1 MRGGMSFHR
10 ARSVLKAE
18 LASIRQRDPDLD
30 AGDITSFTVP
40 LVVRAA
46 GVAALGVIPLLVV
59 RNGAVENS
67 QLVPI
72 IGSTALVLICAA
84 VVSWLT
90 SIVISAMVVMV
101 LYRTRPAASSQLVVR
116 ILTDSFMRIDDSA
129 SAFALMALLAGLVS
143 LAFGLPTRSGD
154 EQSNPV
160 LDDLLAAQV
169 GVLLAVLGVA
179 FISES
184 VRSSVDIVDDQ
195 SLLMA
200 WPWALLI
207 SCVSWVLAT
216 IAGPFEA
223 TRMLT
228 ILLTEWLPA
237 TVDGVSRSDVIAELV
252 PPNARWWVALGPL
265 PLIAAIWAIKPNASG
280 ASLNSGSSWPTI
292 RRGDEEFRCTPD
304 GIRTHA
310 TAVRGRRPRP
320 LDDGGQNYFR
330 SGQHSS
336 GSQCRHLIARSWLG
350 YQDSNLEWRYQKP
363 LCCQLHHTP
372 LAACNRWSQA
382 VFRPSS
388 QLTGNL
394 PL

>member
-116 ILTDSFMRIDDSA
+116 ILTDSFMRIDDST

-228 ILLTEWLPA
+228 ILLNEWLPA
-237 TVDGVSRSDVIAELV
+237 TLDGVSRSDLIAELV

-265 PLIAAIWAIKPNASG
+265 PLIAAIW
-280 ASLNSGSSWPTI
+280 
-292 RRGDEEFRCTPD
+292 
-304 GIRTHA
+304 
-310 TAVRGRRPRP
+310 
-320 LDDGGQNYFR
+320 
-330 SGQHSS
+330 
-336 GSQCRHLIARSWLG
+336 G
-350 YQDSNLEWRYQKP
+350 YQAKRLGGFT
-363 LCCQLHHTP
+363 QLREF
-372 LAACNRWSQA
+372 LADDPPR
-382 VFRPSS
+382 
-388 QLTGNL
+388 
-394 PL
+394 

>member
-265 PLIAAIWAIKPNASG
+265 PLIAAIW
-280 ASLNSGSSWPTI
+280 
-292 RRGDEEFRCTPD
+292 
-304 GIRTHA
+304 
-310 TAVRGRRPRP
+310 
-320 LDDGGQNYFR
+320 
-330 SGQHSS
+330 
-336 GSQCRHLIARSWLG
+336 G
-350 YQDSNLEWRYQKP
+350 YQAKRLGGFT
-363 LCCQLHHTP
+363 QLREF
-372 LAACNRWSQA
+372 LADDPPR
-382 VFRPSS
+382 
-388 QLTGNL
+388 
-394 PL
+394 